1 MFFSEDLLLP
11 GELYYLRLKDK
22 KTGLIYYK
30 IGVTKHD
37 ISKRFKNCFFNNDI
51 EATTIFELKG
61 TLLDAYTLE
70 QKLLKENSHCR
81 VNLSI
86 GTFSSTEIFTKDI
99 FNGEYPWKL

>member
-1 MFFSEDLLLP
+1 MSC
-11 GELYYLRLKDK
+11 
-22 KTGLIYYK
+22 
-30 IGVTKHD
+30 
-37 ISKRFKNCFFNNDI
+37 SKAPSVSYGF
-51 EATTIFELKG
+51 AFELKG
-61 TLLDAYTLE
+61 TLLDAFTLE